1 MNVNI
6 DESNSN
12 NTKIKKIDK
21 LLSKLP
27 NSFDPKMIGNKNMNG
42 FSSFITIRF
51 NQKRINKI
59 ENDFLF

>member
-1 MNVNI
+1 MNI
-6 DESNSN
+6 YTDESNSN

-27 NSFDPKMIGNKNMNG
+27 NSFDPKMIGNKNTNG
-42 FSSFITIRF
+42 FSSFVTIRF
-51 NQKRINKI
+51 NQKRIHKI

>member
-1 MNVNI
+1 MNI
-6 DESNSN
+6 YTDESNSN

-21 LLSKLP
+21 LLSKIP

-42 FSSFITIRF
+42 LSSFITIRF
-51 NQKRINKI
+51 NQKRIHKI

>member
-1 MNVNI
+1 MNI
-6 DESNSN
+6 YTDESNSN

-27 NSFDPKMIGNKNMNG
+27 NSFDPKMIGNKNTNG

-51 NQKRINKI
+51 NQKRIHKI

>member
-1 MNVNI
+1 MNI
-6 DESNSN
+6 YTDESNSK

-21 LLSKLP
+21 LISKLP

-51 NQKRINKI
+51 NQKRIHKI